1 MKLQELLS
9 RLDSEETPYYADDD
23 FLYEFLHRRLF
34 EPRISF
40 KLHNNG
46 FTKRPITQWV
56 SYGHYVGTT
65 AIYWN
70 GEFIC
75 LKTQTSYQNFVNIQ
89 WVSEEVFNRVSDFVK
104 SLIEKETCEPVYLDH
119 EKEYGETYKLEFG
132 AITDQILSDWAFYDG
147 EKCKILRDKNREE
160 IRKDDDIATVWI
172 EQNSIVKQ
180 VHISELEFPVLLKDS

>member
-9 RLDSEETPYYADDD
+9 RLDSEETPYYGDEE
-23 FLYEFLHRRLF
+23 FIYECLN
-34 EPRISF
+34 EPGHCVD
-40 KLHNNG
+40 LAANG
-46 FTKRPITQWV
+46 FTQRPITQWYCTD
-56 SYGHYVGTT
+56 SWVGTT

-75 LKTQTSYQNFVNIQ
+75 LTTQKSSNSDVNIQ
-89 WVSEEVFNRVSDFVK
+89 WLNKEIFYEVSAFVK
-104 SLIEKETCEPVYLDH
+104 SLIVKENYEPKCLNL
-119 EKEYGETYKLEFG
+119 EKEYGETYTLEF
-132 AITDQILSDWAFYDG
+132 TDQILSDWAFYDG